1 MLDTILTGKNMQC
14 AQENINF
21 TCVADGKLLD
31 FMNVMDLCAVF
42 GNALDNAIES
52 CKKMKDPEKRII
64 RAAVYAQNQF
74 VIIRFENYFEGSLK
88 TEEQDGIR
96 LPLTTKREKEYHGF
110 EIRSI
115 RAAAEKYG
123 GTMTVGTEGNWF
135 YLRVMFPQKVK

>member
-1 MLDTILTGKNMQC
+1 
-14 AQENINF
+14 
-21 TCVADGKLLD
+21 
-31 FMNVMDLCAVF
+31 
-42 GNALDNAIES
+42 
-52 CKKMKDPEKRII
+52 MKDPEKRII

-88 TEEQDGIR
+88 IEEQDGIR

-123 GTMTVGTEGNWF
+123 GTMTVGTELVLFAGDVSTKSKIK
-135 YLRVMFPQKVK
+135 L